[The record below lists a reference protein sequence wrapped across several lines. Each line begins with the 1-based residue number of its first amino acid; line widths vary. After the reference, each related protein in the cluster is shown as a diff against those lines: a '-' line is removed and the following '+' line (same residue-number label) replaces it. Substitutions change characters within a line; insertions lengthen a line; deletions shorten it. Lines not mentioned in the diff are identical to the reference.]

1 MVLPTDIN
9 RNQDTGLSP
18 DSSLPAVT
26 PSTSP
31 SGSQS
36 AMRFEVCSDERSVAP
51 PSLPLSASQFFS
63 NTDLLMQ
70 VALPVYWPEEHPNNP
85 IPGCRVIFQQ
95 WESLILENHDYYL
108 CNNSPLCRSHMYL
121 TQSREDLDRPI
132 EFIGVNLGETSVPW
146 YTAHTVR
153 DRLDVIIYTLHGLIA
168 VLDISHPTNTP
179 HARIVQ
185 EFERI
190 RRTQHLLPQDQL
202 DFLALKSGQFVFW
215 AAQLMAS
222 DPVYAAYAEHVRQQ
236 PLSPLSR
243 QPELPTISVVE
254 QVNDPARRSSEP
266 ELGAST
272 APASRERSASVPSIG
287 ETSVL
292 LQSATSNAT
301 NPATRAQKGKGR
313 AVESIPE
320 EEPLPHPAQSPG
332 PIPSQPTI
340 PAPVPSANPPPPVKS
355 SVRPTSTSV
364 PSSTTPSSQQAQ
376 SNVDPGT
383 LDIDQLIQLADE
395 YSRDQDSRSRRGNR
409 HMKSVPIINGCG
421 EQFQWEMD
429 LAWYNYHKAY
439 VDQFAAIARD
449 VLLNRQM
456 YQSSQRFGNTILT
469 LEKQRR
475 PKAKISSETHDGLM
489 LAASRYGTRP
499 PSQYTERRVQT
510 GRSRSRVPSQHVGV
524 QTTLAPRIS
533 RGAQTHYLA
542 IAPPLPTSV
551 TNGWSGPAP
560 AWLQRSGSKPLVT
573 LLPTPPEPLDVID
586 EEEGE
591 YEDEEDGHSDT
602 QTHFEGDEELFKDA
616 SEEIRDQEDDF
627 QSSHNARRQRFTD
640 LNQQLRNRR
649 QKISQ
654 VIDILSDMSSEFSP
668 PRVGTSRSQP
678 PLATSTS
685 SSSQS
690 TQSTVDSDD
699 EFLPD
704 DPEAFNDAKTNIIKY
719 WTIYAP
725 DHDAA
730 ERMQV
735 ALKRLE
741 IDTKREQRKQQK
753 KERKGKDK
761 QVPPEAQQSLDE
773 WREMKKELLEAR
785 DLKRRYE
792 TQHGRKGCGPCS
804 NSHAPSGCK
813 GSEQVQ
819 VNMMHDSGPGKSGF
833 PQTPGGKRVFW
844 SSDTKESDTPL
855 PKYTTNASPAPN
867 YTFHSATA
875 GPIDPSAFA
884 DTEVFVQN
892 AHEFDTPGSG
902 SSQHRDVPPHMDPEI
917 QQIGVRF
924 STPHGMRGGRGT
936 ARGRGGWFYSS
947 SNLGRSPYVPR
958 QATPYP
964 RNVPPPTPSW
974 RGTPGGPPDDP
985 GNDPSGQ
992 GADEEDPFKADESDK
1007 GKDRAADEQ
1016 SEDLESRAERE
1027 AKEARKDR
1035 VATQS
1040 KIRMKDPETFD
1051 SKKREDL
1058 DTFIEQ
1064 CENIYEAK
1072 PDIYADDT
1080 AKIQHASSYCSGKV
1094 EAAINVLQHRK
1105 RLGFRVAPLETWAGF
1120 IAELRADFGLRN
1132 PLAFAQARVMKIKQ
1146 ENGESYGDFYTRFA
1160 VMATCSGFDETSLCW
1175 YLLRAL
1181 SKATLERLRGSNI
1194 IPSDYQALHRHLR
1207 NLDIN
1212 DHSMMEAGLI
1222 DGYDVQVGIMPS
1234 TTKTTTTTTTNAS
1247 NTSSTPNTSCTTVT
1261 RTQNNPTGGRT
1272 TVTNTTTNRPNFI
1285 LQSNYQN
1292 RTNTGGGNFRNPRT
1306 TTMTTEVRK
1315 AVTGLPG
1322 PSNAPV
1328 ASSSNVPPPANPI
1341 SWPDKPLREQRRR
1354 DGLCILCGSPDH
1366 FIPRCPHNHQIA
1378 RGARSFAE
1386 LPDPDTVWVET
1397 AEGQGHLVHLDDFL
1411 EESDDEG
1418 SENIEETQ
1426 EETSET

>member
-1 MVLPTDIN
+1 MVLPTDVN

-36 AMRFEVCSDERSVAP
+36 AMRFEVRSDERSVAP

-70 VALPVYWPEEHPNNP
+70 VALPVYWPEEHPNDP

-95 WESLILENHDYYL
+95 WESLILENCDYYL
-108 CNNSPLCRSHMYL
+108 RNGSPLRRSHMYL

-190 RRTQHLLPQDQL
+190 RQTRHLLPQDQL

-222 DPVYAAYAEHVRQQ
+222 DPVYAAYAEHICQQ

-254 QVNDPARRSSEP
+254 QVNDPARRNSEP
-266 ELGAST
+266 ELGTST
-272 APASRERSASVPSIG
+272 ALASRERSASVPSIG

-292 LQSATSNAT
+292 LQSATSTAT

-332 PIPSQPTI
+332 PIPSQPTV
-340 PAPVPSANPPPPVKS
+340 PAPVPSANPPPPVQS

-409 HMKSVPIINGCG
+409 HMKSVPIINGRG

-449 VLLNRQM
+449 VLLDRQM

-499 PSQYTERRVQT
+499 SSQYTERGVQT

-524 QTTLAPRIS
+524 QTTPAPRIS
-533 RGAQTHYLA
+533 RGAQTNYSA
-542 IAPPLPTSV
+542 IAPP
-551 TNGWSGPAP
+551 
-560 AWLQRSGSKPLVT
+560 
-573 LLPTPPEPLDVID
+573 LPTPPEPLDVID
-586 EEEGE
+586 EEGE
-591 YEDEEDGHSDT
+591 YEDEEDILSDAE
-602 QTHFEGDEELFKDA
+602 THFDGEDKHFEDA
-616 SEEIRDQEDDF
+616 SEVIPEEEDDIPTSR
-627 QSSHNARRQRFTD
+627 QARRQRFEN
-640 LNQQLRNRR
+640 LQQQLRNQRR
-649 QKISQ
+649 KISQ
-654 VIDILSDMSSEFSP
+654 VIDISSDMSSEFSP
-668 PRVGTSRSQP
+668 PRVGLSGSQP
-678 PLATSTS
+678 PLATSTP

-690 TQSTVDSDD
+690 TQSTINSDD
-699 EFLPD
+699 QFIPD
-704 DPEAFNDAKTNIIKY
+704 DPEAYNEARTNIIKY
-719 WTIYAP
+719 WTTYAP

-730 ERMQV
+730 EKVQL

-741 IDTKREQRKQQK
+741 IDAKREQRKRQK
-753 KERKGKDK
+753 QEKKGKAK
-761 QVPPEAQQSLDE
+761 QVPPDAQQFLDE
-773 WREMKKELLEAR
+773 WREMKKEFLEAR

-792 TQHGRKGCGPCS
+792 AQHGKKGCGPCS
-804 NSHAPSGCK
+804 NSHVPSGCE

-833 PQTPGGKRVFW
+833 PQTPGGKRVSW
-844 SSDTKESDTPL
+844 SSDTKEPDTPL
-855 PKYTTNASPAPN
+855 PKYTANASPAPD
-867 YTFHSATA
+867 YTFHSATT
-875 GPIDPSAFA
+875 GPIDPSVFA

-917 QQIGVRF
+917 QQMGVRF
-924 STPHGMRGGRGT
+924 STPHGMRGGRGS
-936 ARGRGGWFYSS
+936 ARGRGGWFYSN

-992 GADEEDPFKADESDK
+992 GADEEDPFKADEPDK

-1016 SEDLESRAERE
+1016 SEETPEYSAFIDEDQLCREISQMAREVLQEQSRVSSTRSFSPESRAERE
-1027 AKEARKDR
+1027 AKEAHKDR

-1051 SKKREDL
+1051 GEKREDL

-1094 EAAINVLQHRK
+1094 EAAINVLQRRK

-1120 IAELRADFGLRN
+1120 IAELRADFGLRD

-1146 ENGESYGDFYTRFA
+1146 EDGESYGDFYTRFA
-1160 VMATCSGFDETSLCW
+1160 VMATRSGFDETSLRW

-1212 DHSMMEAGLI
+1212 DHLMMEAGLI

-1234 TTKTTTTTTTNAS
+1234 TTKTTTTTTTNAA
-1247 NTSSTPNTSCTTVT
+1247 NTSSTPNTS
-1261 RTQNNPTGGRT
+1261 
-1272 TVTNTTTNRPNFI
+1272 
-1285 LQSNYQN
+1285 
-1292 RTNTGGGNFRNPRT
+1292 
-1306 TTMTTEVRK
+1306 
-1315 AVTGLPG
+1315 
-1322 PSNAPV
+1322 
-1328 ASSSNVPPPANPI
+1328 
-1341 SWPDKPLREQRRR
+1341 
-1354 DGLCILCGSPDH
+1354 
-1366 FIPRCPHNHQIA
+1366 
-1378 RGARSFAE
+1378 
-1386 LPDPDTVWVET
+1386 
-1397 AEGQGHLVHLDDFL
+1397 
-1411 EESDDEG
+1411 
-1418 SENIEETQ
+1418 
-1426 EETSET
+1426 

>member
-1 MVLPTDIN
+1 
-9 RNQDTGLSP
+9 
-18 DSSLPAVT
+18 
-26 PSTSP
+26 
-31 SGSQS
+31 
-36 AMRFEVCSDERSVAP
+36 
-51 PSLPLSASQFFS
+51 
-63 NTDLLMQ
+63 
-70 VALPVYWPEEHPNNP
+70 
-85 IPGCRVIFQQ
+85 
-95 WESLILENHDYYL
+95 
-108 CNNSPLCRSHMYL
+108 
-121 TQSREDLDRPI
+121 
-132 EFIGVNLGETSVPW
+132 
-146 YTAHTVR
+146 
-153 DRLDVIIYTLHGLIA
+153 
-168 VLDISHPTNTP
+168 
-179 HARIVQ
+179 
-185 EFERI
+185 
-190 RRTQHLLPQDQL
+190 
-202 DFLALKSGQFVFW
+202 
-215 AAQLMAS
+215 
-222 DPVYAAYAEHVRQQ
+222 
-236 PLSPLSR
+236 
-243 QPELPTISVVE
+243 
-254 QVNDPARRSSEP
+254 
-266 ELGAST
+266 
-272 APASRERSASVPSIG
+272 
-287 ETSVL
+287 
-292 LQSATSNAT
+292 
-301 NPATRAQKGKGR
+301 
-313 AVESIPE
+313 
-320 EEPLPHPAQSPG
+320 
-332 PIPSQPTI
+332 
-340 PAPVPSANPPPPVKS
+340 
-355 SVRPTSTSV
+355 
-364 PSSTTPSSQQAQ
+364 
-376 SNVDPGT
+376 
-383 LDIDQLIQLADE
+383 
-395 YSRDQDSRSRRGNR
+395 
-409 HMKSVPIINGCG
+409 
-421 EQFQWEMD
+421 
-429 LAWYNYHKAY
+429 
-439 VDQFAAIARD
+439 
-449 VLLNRQM
+449 
-456 YQSSQRFGNTILT
+456 
-469 LEKQRR
+469 
-475 PKAKISSETHDGLM
+475 
-489 LAASRYGTRP
+489 
-499 PSQYTERRVQT
+499 
-510 GRSRSRVPSQHVGV
+510 
-524 QTTLAPRIS
+524 
-533 RGAQTHYLA
+533 
-542 IAPPLPTSV
+542 
-551 TNGWSGPAP
+551 
-560 AWLQRSGSKPLVT
+560 
-573 LLPTPPEPLDVID
+573 
-586 EEEGE
+586 
-591 YEDEEDGHSDT
+591 
-602 QTHFEGDEELFKDA
+602 
-616 SEEIRDQEDDF
+616 
-627 QSSHNARRQRFTD
+627 
-640 LNQQLRNRR
+640 
-649 QKISQ
+649 
-654 VIDILSDMSSEFSP
+654 MSSEFSP

-678 PLATSTS
+678 PLATSTP

-699 EFLPD
+699 EFILD

-719 WTIYAP
+719 WTIYVP

-741 IDTKREQRKQQK
+741 NDTKREQRKQQK

-761 QVPPEAQQSLDE
+761 QVPPEAQQFLDE
-773 WREMKKELLEAR
+773 WREIKKELLEAR
-785 DLKRRYE
+785 NLKRRYE

-804 NSHAPSGCK
+804 NSHAPSGCE

-819 VNMMHDSGPGKSGF
+819 VNMTQVPESLASLKL
-833 PQTPGGKRVFW
+833 RVENM
-844 SSDTKESDTPL
+844 SL
-855 PKYTTNASPAPN
+855 
-867 YTFHSATA
+867 ATA
-875 GPIDPSAFA
+875 GPIDLSVFA

-902 SSQHRDVPPHMDPEI
+902 SSQHRDVPPHMDLEI

-1016 SEDLESRAERE
+1016 SEESPEYSAPESRAERE
-1027 AKEARKDR
+1027 AKEARKDH

-1040 KIRMKDPETFD
+1040 KIQMKDPETFD
-1051 SKKREDL
+1051 SEKREDL
-1058 DTFIEQ
+1058 DTFIKQ

-1094 EAAINVLQHRK
+1094 EAAINVLQRRK

-1120 IAELRADFGLRN
+1120 IAELRADFGLRD

-1146 ENGESYGDFYTRFA
+1146 EDGELYGDFYTRFA
-1160 VMATCSGFDETSLCW
+1160 VMATRSGFDETLLRW
-1175 YLLRAL
+1175 YLLRVL

-1194 IPSDYQALHRHLR
+1194 IPSNYQALHRHLR

-1234 TTKTTTTTTTNAS
+1234 TTKTTTTTTTNAA
-1247 NTSSTPNTSCTTVT
+1247 NTSSTPNTSRTTVT

-1272 TVTNTTTNRPNFI
+1272 TVTNTTTNRPNHI
-1285 LQSNYQN
+1285 LRSNYQN

-1328 ASSSNVPPPANPI
+1328 ASSSNVPPPANLI

-1366 FIPRCPHNHQIA
+1366 FIPRCPHDHQIA